1 MVTTI
6 LVILA
11 LIIGAVLAAPHF
23 VKYSNMSSRDKDTE
37 PGISA
42 LRSGIRGAVIGG
54 VLLVLAFIQPYSIE
68 RIDAGHRGI
77 VVNLSGS
84 ERGVASYQY
93 KTGWVLY
100 NTWFTQVLEFPTFQ
114 QHIEY
119 DDQSVILKGG
129 FIATIKPTFNYS
141 LKEDAIGDMFVNLRR
156 PITEIEQN
164 WLKNAIVGSV
174 NDEAN
179 KWEVDSIFNHR
190 QAFEAAIVAECNVRL
205 SKWFNV
211 SQLRTNITPP
221 EALQEAIISKAKAIQ
236 QAEAS
241 KQQAIAAKADGE
253 RKVAV
258 ARADSAEQVIN
269 AAAKAKSNKLLEQ
282 SLTPLLI
289 QNKWIEAWKAGGSQ
303 VPTYISGGAGEK
315 FMLNIK

>member
-1 MVTTI
+1 MITII
-6 LVILA
+6 LVIIA
-11 LIIGAVLAAPHF
+11 VIIGAVLAVPNF
-23 VKYSNMSSRDKDTE
+23 LKYSDMNYNDQNGQKGNDALL
-37 PGISA
+37 SA
-42 LRSGIRGAVIGG
+42 WRGVILGV
-54 VLLVLAFIQPYSIE
+54 VLLILAFVQPYSLE
-68 RIDAGHRGI
+68 RIDAGHKGI

-84 ERGVASYQY
+84 ERGVSQYQY
-93 KTGWVLY
+93 KTGWVIY

-164 WLKNAIVGSV
+164 FLKTAILGSV
-174 NDEAN
+174 NDVSN
-179 KWEVDSIFNHR
+179 TWEVDSIFNHR
-190 QAFEAAIVAECNVRL
+190 QAFEAAIVAECNLRL

-221 EALQEAIISKAKAIQ
+221 EALQEAIISKTKAIQ

-241 KQQAIAAKADGE
+241 KQQAIAAQADGM
-253 RKVAV
+253 RKVAI

-269 AAAKAKSNKLLEQ
+269 ASAAAKVIKLKQTE
-282 SLTPLLI
+282 LTPMY
-289 QNKWIEAWKAGGSQ
+289 IEYLKAQAWDGKLPSTIAGGSG
-303 VPTYISGGAGEK
+303 T
-315 FMLNIK
+315 FLNIK

>member
-1 MVTTI
+1 MITII
-6 LVILA
+6 LVIIA
-11 LIIGAVLAAPHF
+11 VIIGAVLAVPNF
-23 VKYSNMSSRDKDTE
+23 LKYSDMNYNDQNGQKGNDALL
-37 PGISA
+37 SA
-42 LRSGIRGAVIGG
+42 WRGVILGV
-54 VLLVLAFIQPYSIE
+54 VLLILAFVQPYSLE
-68 RIDAGHRGI
+68 RIDAGHKGI

-84 ERGVASYQY
+84 ERGVSQYQY
-93 KTGWVLY
+93 KTGWVIY

-164 WLKNAIVGSV
+164 FLKTAILGSV
-174 NDEAN
+174 NDVSN
-179 KWEVDSIFNHR
+179 TWEVDSIFNHR
-190 QAFEAAIVAECNVRL
+190 QAFEAAIVAECNLRL

-221 EALQEAIISKAKAIQ
+221 EALQEAIISKTKAIQ

-241 KQQAIAAKADGE
+241 KQQSIAAQADGM
-253 RKVAV
+253 RKVAI

-269 AAAKAKSNKLLEQ
+269 ASAAAKVIKLKQTE
-282 SLTPLLI
+282 LTPMY
-289 QNKWIEAWKAGGSQ
+289 IEYLKAQAWDGKLPSTIAGGSG
-303 VPTYISGGAGEK
+303 T
-315 FMLNIK
+315 FLNIK